1 MTVKVTI
8 TECYGDRRT
17 FTSTHRDA
25 ETAERNAIQ
34 KAYGRGKFLCLDRGL
49 TQPGSSTRYG
59 QIGHYINKQRNQI
72 STDTGRVRVEI
83 ETI

>member
-1 MTVKVTI
+1 MTIKVTI

-17 FTSTHRDA
+17 FTSTHRIA

-34 KAYGRGKFLCLDRGL
+34 KAYGRGKFLCLDHGL
-49 TQPGSSTRYG
+49 STGAARYG
-59 QIGHYINKQRNQI
+59 QVGHFINKQRSQI
-72 STDTGRVRVEI
+72 STDTGRVRIDI